1 VEAMRGLRPH
11 LSIGNRIASG
21 GREELSGQRGLFC
34 PLENVFRLKA
44 RGDTRGHRAVL
55 SFRNVFRL
63 DVARRRKDHGPVL
76 SFGNRI
82 ASGGR
87 EGL

>member
-1 VEAMRGLRPH
+1 MEAMRGLRPH
-11 LSIGNRIASG
+11 LYIENRIASG
-21 GREELSGQRGLFC
+21 GCEELSGQRGLFC

-55 SFRNVFRL
+55 YFRNVFRL

-82 ASGGR
+82 AYGGL